1 MILKKRGD
9 FLGKKI
15 VLFFI
20 FVAIVWGLTAGMK
33 SVKIEE
39 KDEVEVQSLMK
50 DVNEIYR
57 DELNISISEL
67 DTFNPLKTKNADV
80 VALLNLIYEPLIAYK
95 SDDELEYVLAES
107 CTRLDE
113 YNWIIKLRN
122 NVKWHSGVT
131 FTANDVVFT
140 FNMLRNND
148 LTYSSNVKN
157 INSIEVIGDDAI
169 KINLSLADD
178 FFASKLSFP
187 IVPEYYFKGENFNNE
202 NRISKM
208 VGTGPYKYINTSDD
222 IIELSFNKN
231 WWKEDDAKL
240 QKIYVYKYATY
251 GEAIKAFKS
260 ANIDLIVTNMS
271 SWKEKFGTIGVNSY
285 SFENSEYELIVPNC
299 NNVLL
304 ADNSVRRAILQAI
317 NRENIINSI
326 YNDNASVSDIPIHT
340 NSKNSV
346 TNAEYDIEK
355 AKQIL
360 INAGWS
366 QSQDG
371 WQKNIEG
378 KKYSLHFTLMVNADN
393 KEKIA
398 VAEKIKENLSEIGI
412 PININ
417 KISIEN
423 IKNNIKQDKFE
434 LALLSI
440 DIKNEMF
447 TYSLV
452 ENESENNYANYFS
465 EAMNSIIEN
474 LKVDNLNYDENIY
487 TYSLL
492 FKNDAPY
499 IGLYFKTSTILTNK
513 SVKGNIEPTWS
524 NYFRNITT
532 FCK

>member
-1 MILKKRGD
+1 M
-9 FLGKKI
+9 GKKI

-20 FVAIVWGLTAGMK
+20 FVAIVLGLTVGIK

-39 KDEVEVQSLMK
+39 KDEVEPQSLLK

-80 VALLNLIYEPLIAYK
+80 VAMLNLIYEPLIAYK
-95 SDDELEYVLAES
+95 SDDEIEYVLAES

-113 YNWIIKLRN
+113 CNWIIKLRN

-208 VGTGPYKYINTSDD
+208 VGTGPYKFVNTSDN

-231 WWKEDDAKL
+231 WWKEDNAKL

-260 ANIDLIVTNMS
+260 ADIDLIVTNMS

-299 NNVLL
+299 NNILL

-326 YNDNASVSDIPIHT
+326 
-340 NSKNSV
+340 
-346 TNAEYDIEK
+346 
-355 AKQIL
+355 
-360 INAGWS
+360 
-366 QSQDG
+366 
-371 WQKNIEG
+371 
-378 KKYSLHFTLMVNADN
+378 
-393 KEKIA
+393 
-398 VAEKIKENLSEIGI
+398 
-412 PININ
+412 
-417 KISIEN
+417 
-423 IKNNIKQDKFE
+423 
-434 LALLSI
+434 
-440 DIKNEMF
+440 
-447 TYSLV
+447 
-452 ENESENNYANYFS
+452 
-465 EAMNSIIEN
+465 
-474 LKVDNLNYDENIY
+474 
-487 TYSLL
+487 
-492 FKNDAPY
+492 
-499 IGLYFKTSTILTNK
+499 
-513 SVKGNIEPTWS
+513 
-524 NYFRNITT
+524 
-532 FCK
+532 C